1 MSTSA
6 TDTEK
11 AAVSTQERARALRAE
26 LQRHNRAYYE
36 DDAPLISDAE
46 YDALF
51 RELQA
56 LEDAEPALRTPD
68 SPTQRVGGAPLPEFQ
83 PVRHAMP
90 MLSIRTE
97 TDFGEGGALAFDARV
112 RRELKLADDAP
123 PLDYCAELK
132 FDGLAMN
139 LRYEDGVL
147 VQAATRGDGL
157 TGEDVTQNVRT
168 IRALPL
174 RLEGEAPAVLE
185 VRGEVYMRYD
195 DFARYNAAAAARGE
209 KTLVNPRNGAA
220 GSIRQLDPK
229 IAASRPLSFF
239 AYGIGETQGWRVP
252 ATHAGILDALAAF
265 GIPVCRERTIA
276 KGANELAAFHQQIGS
291 GRAELPFAIDGVV
304 YKVNSLA
311 LQEQL
316 GFVTREPRWAV
327 AHKFPAEEATTEV
340 LAIEVQVGRTG
351 ALTPVARLAP
361 VFVGGVTVSNVT
373 LHNAEDMAR
382 KGGICVGDTVIVRRA
397 GDVIPEV
404 VGVIAER
411 RPADAQAFAMPAT
424 CPVCNAHVVREPG
437 EAVTRCSGGFSCR
450 AQRIQAILHFAGR
463 RMMDIEGLGERYVER
478 LVEFDYVHGVADLYR
493 LTLDDLLDMKRRAD
507 ERDGTVPETVK
518 AGQTPTRWAE
528 NLLDGIA
535 GSRRPTLARLL
546 FALGIRHVGESTAK
560 TLADWLGSVER
571 VRRAPAPLL
580 AVLPDIGAT
589 VAAAIADF
597 FAEERNV
604 EAVDALLCAEI
615 GVAPVD
621 EHPPLPELAERLAWA
636 ELYAV
641 LGVPR
646 LTPVRARQIACVVD
660 GATLVRQGIDRPALL
675 DAKIPAD
682 VVAALAEWLEAG
694 ANRRLLAALA
704 TQREA
709 LLADLPPASARPA
722 AAPLAGKTFV
732 LTGTLPTLARDAAKE
747 LIEAAGGRVS
757 GSVSKKTHYL
767 VAGSEAGSKLER
779 ARELGVR
786 VLDEAALLA
795 LLADR
800 ALPGEAPADAAA
812 LAAAAKNNGPAQAS
826 LPLPFEGEEE

>member
-1 MSTSA
+1 MA
-6 TDTEK
+6 DGFNPL
-11 AAVSTQERARALRAE
+11 ERARWLRAE
-26 LQRHNRAYYE
+26 IERHNRAYYE
-36 DDAPLISDAE
+36 LDSPLISDAE

-51 RELQA
+51 RELLA
-56 LEDAEPALRTPD
+56 IEDADPALRTPD
-68 SPTQRVGGAPLPEFQ
+68 SPTQRVGGAPLPEFS
-83 PVRHAMP
+83 PVRHAQP

-123 PLDYCAELK
+123 PVEYCAELK

-147 VQAATRGDGL
+147 VHAATRGDGE

-168 IRALPL
+168 IRELPL
-174 RLEGEAPAVLE
+174 RLKGEAPAVLE
-185 VRGEVYMRYD
+185 VRGEVYMRHD
-195 DFARYNAAAAARGE
+195 DFARYNAAATERGE

-220 GSIRQLDPK
+220 GSIRQLDPR

-239 AYGIGETQGWRVP
+239 AYGLGETQGWTLP
-252 ATHAGILDALAAF
+252 ATHAGILDALADF
-265 GIPVCRERTIA
+265 GIPVCGERVITA
-276 KGANELAAFHQQIGS
+276 GADGLAAFHRHVGEA
-291 GRAELPFAIDGVV
+291 RATLPFAIDGVV

-327 AHKFPAEEATTEV
+327 AHKFPAEEATTTV

-351 ALTPVARLAP
+351 AITPVARLAP
-361 VFVGGVTVSNVT
+361 VFVGGVTVTNAT
-373 LHNAEDMAR
+373 LHNEDEVWR
-382 KGGICVGDTVIVRRA
+382 KDVRVGDTVIVRRA

-404 VGVIAER
+404 VGVVVER
-411 RPADAQAFAMPAT
+411 RLLGAEAFRMKDT
-424 CPVCNAHVVREPG
+424 CPVCGAHTVREPG

-493 LTLDDLLDMKRRAD
+493 LTLGDLLEMKQRAD

-528 NLLDGIA
+528 NLLAGIA
-535 GSRRPTLARLL
+535 ASRRPTLARLL

-560 TLADWLGSVER
+560 TLADWLGSIER

-597 FAEERNV
+597 FAEQRNV
-604 EAVDALLCAEI
+604 DAVDALLGA

-621 EHPPLPELAERLAWA
+621 EHAPRPGLAERLAWA
-636 ELYAV
+636 ELFAV

-646 LTPVRARQIACVVD
+646 LTPLRAKQLAAVVD
-660 GATLVRQGIDRPALL
+660 GATLAREGVNGPLL
-675 DAKIPAD
+675 SDAGLPAD
-682 VVAALAEWLEAG
+682 VVAALADWLQGRGHRGLLA
-694 ANRRLLAALA
+694 AVAARRDELLAALPPVS
-704 TQREA
+704 A
-709 LLADLPPASARPA
+709 LQPA
-722 AAPLAGKTFV
+722 AAPLDGKTFV
-732 LTGTLPTLARDAAKE
+732 LTGTLPTLTRDEAKA

-757 GSVSKKTHYL
+757 GSVSKKSDYV
-767 VAGSEAGSKLER
+767 VAGAEAGSKLER
-779 ARELGVR
+779 ARELGVA
-786 VLDEAALLA
+786 VIDEAGLRDLLA
-795 LLADR
+795 R
-800 ALPGEAPADAAA
+800 QQSPWLPGEAAEQPAE
-812 LAAAAKNNGPAQAS
+812 QAEHS
-826 LPLPFEGEEE
+826 